1 MKEPRPVLS
10 ILLGTLS
17 YWFPAST
24 DSREQSAA
32 SPVATTKHS
41 SSELS
46 KISGSCAEVL
56 DIVPVNAGGSIS
68 ARLSSKPYESGL
80 SSKPFESGLRRRAHN
95 PSYFQ
100 SGAGSPAKAGRTVSG
115 ANS

>member
-1 MKEPRPVLS
+1 VLS

-56 DIVPVNAGGSIS
+56 DIAPVNAGGSIS
-68 ARLSSKPYESGL
+68 ARLSSKPYRSGF
-80 SSKPFESGLRRRAHN
+80 SAQPFESGLRSRVHHR
-95 PSYFQ
+95 SSFQ
-100 SGAGSPAKAGRTVSG
+100 SGAGSLRKQEER
-115 ANS
+115 

>member
-1 MKEPRPVLS
+1 MKEPGPVLS

-32 SPVATTKHS
+32 SPAAATKHS
-41 SSELS
+41 SGELS
-46 KISGSCAEVL
+46 KISISVAKVM
-56 DIVPVNAGGSIS
+56 DIVPVNPWGSIS
-68 ARLSSKPYESGL
+68 TQLSSKPYESGF
-80 SSKPFESGLRRRAHN
+80 SSTPFESGLRRRAHN